1 MSTPPTSGMQARL
14 GAFWAARN
22 RRERL
27 LLGAAAAVLLGLAL
41 VQLGLRPAW
50 QRLQSAPQEQAR
62 LDAQWQRMQGLQAQ
76 SAALRRQPQRPFDET
91 ALRRSLAPL
100 GETAV
105 LELAPGRARLRL
117 QGARPDALA
126 AWLVQAR
133 TQAGVGVSQAQLQRT
148 LQGGQVL
155 WTGALALELPP

>member
-1 MSTPPTSGMQARL
+1 MSTPASPPETTRL
-14 GAFWAARN
+14 GAFWAARS
-22 RRERL
+22 RRER
-27 LLGAAAAVLLGLAL
+27 VLLGLAAAALLLAAL
-41 VQLGLRPAW
+41 VQLGMRPAW

-76 SAALRRQPQRPFDET
+76 SAALRRQPQRAFDEA

-100 GETAV
+100 GQTAA
-105 LELAPGRARLRL
+105 LELAPGRAQLRL

-133 TQAGVGVSQAQLQRT
+133 EQAGVGVAQAQLQREQ
-148 LQGGQVL
+148 QGGQVL
-155 WTGALALELPP
+155 WRGLLVLELPS

>member
-1 MSTPPTSGMQARL
+1 MSTSTTEGRAGL
-14 GAFWAARN
+14 GAFWAARS

-27 LLGAAAAVLLGLAL
+27 LLGLAAAVLLLAAL
-41 VQLGLRPAW
+41 VQLGIRPAW

-62 LDAQWQRMQGLQAQ
+62 LDAQWQQMQALQAQ
-76 SAALRRQPQRPFDET
+76 SAALRRQPRRAFDEA

-100 GETAV
+100 GDTAA
-105 LELAPGRARLRL
+105 LELAPGRAQLRL

-133 TQAGVGVSQAQLQRT
+133 AQAGVGVAQAQLQREQ
-148 LQGGQVL
+148 QGGQVL
-155 WTGALALELPP
+155 WKGLLVLELPP